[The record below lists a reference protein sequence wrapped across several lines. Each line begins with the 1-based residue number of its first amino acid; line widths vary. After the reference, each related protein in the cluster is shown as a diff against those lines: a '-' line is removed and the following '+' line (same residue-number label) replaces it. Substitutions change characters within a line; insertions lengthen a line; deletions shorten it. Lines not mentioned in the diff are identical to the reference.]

1 MAVGAQRLDNAGA
14 SVQASHV
21 SRSFGTGAARIVA
34 VDDLS
39 LTISPGA
46 VVALRG
52 ASGSGKST
60 LLHLLAG
67 IEQPESGGLSV
78 GGIDLGRAT
87 RRHLTQHRRRVG
99 LVFQRF
105 HLLPAMSVLDNV
117 LAPVIP
123 VRVSFDK
130 VARARELLAAVG
142 LAGRESAVPTQ
153 LSGGQ
158 QQRVAVARALIG
170 SPALILA
177 DEPTGSLD
185 SATGTEIMDLLLRVA
200 AERSTTM
207 VIATHDE
214 GVANACDYVIAM
226 RDGQIIA
233 DEAVRSA

>member
-1 MAVGAQRLDNAGA
+1 MAVAVQRVENAGA
-14 SVQASHV
+14 SVRASHLT
-21 SRSFGTGAARIVA
+21 RSFGAGAARIVA

-39 LTISPGA
+39 FTVSPGA

-67 IEQPESGGLSV
+67 IERPDSGELVVAGV
-78 GGIDLGRAT
+78 DLGRAT

-123 VRVSFDK
+123 VRVTFDK

-142 LAGRESAVPTQ
+142 LAGRESAAPSQ

-185 SATGTEIMDLLLRVA
+185 STTGTEIMDLLLRVA

-207 VIATHDE
+207 IIATHDE
-214 GVANACDYVIAM
+214 GVANACDYVISM
-226 RDGQIIA
+226 HDGQIMA
-233 DEAVRSA
+233 GEAARSA

>member
-1 MAVGAQRLDNAGA
+1 MAVGAEQPEKAGA
-14 SVQASHV
+14 SIRTRHLT
-21 SRSFGTGAARIVA
+21 RSFGTGAARIVA

-67 IEQPESGGLSV
+67 IERPGSGELNV
-78 GGIDLGRAT
+78 GGVDLGRAT

-123 VRVSFDK
+123 LRVSFDK
-130 VARARELLAAVG
+130 VARARDLLAAVG
-142 LAGRESAVPTQ
+142 LAGREAAAPTQ

-170 SPALILA
+170 SPALIRA

-185 SATGTEIMDLLLRVA
+185 STTGTEIMDLLLRVA
-200 AERSTTM
+200 AEWSTTM

-214 GVANACDYVIAM
+214 GVANACDHVITM
-226 RDGQIIA
+226 RDGQITV
-233 DEAVRSA
+233 DEPAQSA